1 MTKLRKV
8 WDSMKRRCYN
18 PKCDH
23 YKWYG
28 GRGITVCDEWRD
40 SFPTFEEWAFA
51 NGYSDELSIDRID
64 NNQGYSPDNCRWA
77 TREEQARNRTNLI
90 IVDGLPLKAYCEK
103 VGLNYKTVHCRL
115 WRGWP
120 LEEALNPSNFLSG
133 PVKGIEYR
141 QLTIDGMSLRK
152 YCLIHGLRYG
162 TVYHRIMRGR
172 SIEEAVGRVNNGSE
186 RRG

>member
-1 MTKLRKV
+1 MNKLRKI
-8 WDSMKRRCYN
+8 WHNMKRRCYD
-18 PKCDH
+18 PTCDH

-28 GRGITVCDEWRD
+28 GKGITICDEWLNH
-40 SFPTFEEWAFA
+40 FWLFEKWALS
-51 NGYSDELSIDRID
+51 NGYDETLSLDRID
-64 NNQGYSPDNCRWA
+64 NSLGYSPDNCRWV
-77 TREEQARNRTNLI
+77 TLLEQARNKTNLI
-90 IVDGLPLKAYCEK
+90 MVDGLPLKAYCEE

-120 LEEALNPSNFLSG
+120 LEEALSFLNFSSG
-133 PVKGIEYR
+133 PAKGTEYQ

-172 SIEEAVGRVNNGSE
+172 SIEEAVGRVNNSPEG
-186 RRG
+186 R